1 MMDLSGYFTAL
12 RDRHAAH
19 VAREAEKLAE
29 REAVMEAVAAENAR
43 CLAGLPARPEPR
55 E

>member
-1 MMDLSGYFTAL
+1 MDLSGYFAAL

-29 REAVMEAVAAENAR
+29 REAALEAVADENAR
-43 CLAGLPARPEPR
+43 YLAMLPARPEPR

>member
-43 CLAGLPARPEPR
+43 HLAMLPMRAERGE
-55 E
+55 